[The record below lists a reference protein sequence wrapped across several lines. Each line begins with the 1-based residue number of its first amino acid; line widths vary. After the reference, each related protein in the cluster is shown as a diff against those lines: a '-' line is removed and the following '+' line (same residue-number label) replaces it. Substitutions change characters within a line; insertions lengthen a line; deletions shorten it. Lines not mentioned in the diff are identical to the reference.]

1 MHLIVALCT
10 AEVLTMAGVFAFP
23 ALLPTFV
30 GEWGL
35 SKTEAGWIAGVYFAA
50 YAVTAPPTLA
60 LTDRID
66 ARLVYL
72 GGALL
77 AAGSAAGFTLF
88 AHGFWTALLFR
99 ALAGAALGA
108 TYLPGLRVLMDRYR
122 GPRPSR
128 ALSFYTSSFSL
139 GTALSFLLAGEI
151 ASMLGWRVA
160 FAATAVAALLAA
172 GVPLC
177 LSPAHPEHAE
187 VPTRLLDF
195 RPVLANRRALAYVLG
210 YGVHCWELFTMRSWL
225 VAFLASSLSMRSSD
239 AAAWLSPT
247 SVATASG
254 CRDTAAPRSPCTDSS
269 ASAAP
274 VSGRWC
280 SGSCSM

>member
-1 MHLIVALCT
+1 MSGRGLILFLCA

-35 SKTEAGWIAGVYFAA
+35 SKTEAGWIAGLYFAA
-50 YAVTAPPTLA
+50 YAVTAPPALA

-66 ARLVYL
+66 ARRVYL

-77 AAGSAAGFTLF
+77 AAGSAVGFALF
-88 AHGFWTALLFR
+88 ARGFWTALLFR

-128 ALSFYTSSFSL
+128 ALSFYASSFSL

-151 ASMLGWRVA
+151 ASASGWRVA
-160 FAATAVAALLAA
+160 FAVTAAAALLAA
-172 GVPLC
+172 GVALL
-177 LSPAHPEHAE
+177 LSPARPERSESPA
-187 VPTRLLDF
+187 RLLDV
-195 RPVLANRRALAYVLG
+195 RPVLAKRQHLG
-210 YGVHCWELFTMRSWL
+210 GAQNE
-225 VAFLASSLSMRSSD
+225 D
-239 AAAWLSPT
+239 QAAAADRCNDDP
-247 SVATASG
+247 
-254 CRDTAAPRSPCTDSS
+254 P
-269 ASAAP
+269 
-274 VSGRWC
+274 
-280 SGSCSM
+280 